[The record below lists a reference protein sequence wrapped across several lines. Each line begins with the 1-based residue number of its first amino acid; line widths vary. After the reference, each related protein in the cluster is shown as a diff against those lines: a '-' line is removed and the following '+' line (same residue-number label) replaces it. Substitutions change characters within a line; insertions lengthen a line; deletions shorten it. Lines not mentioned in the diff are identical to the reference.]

1 MYLYRKVRRADG
13 CVLPANGEKIDTMSA
28 KTLFEHDDDRYNG
41 FYSVTVQDEDGQV
54 YSQTA
59 LRDLPAIDFVARK
72 STLTRTVSTKPRVEE
87 QTQDINWGM
96 QKRKMVLFQQLHG
109 AKIKQSIP

>member
-13 CVLPANGEKIDTMSA
+13 CVLPADGQNIATMSA
-28 KTLFEHDDDRYNG
+28 KTLLEHDDDRYNG

-87 QTQDINWGM
+87 QTQDINWECRKEDGTL
-96 QKRKMVLFQQLHG
+96 QKLHG
-109 AKIKQSIP
+109 VK